1 MKMIRNAKKI
11 STHRTHV
18 VTESSSW
25 LLKKICI
32 YTTHTKNARLVP
44 SCTEF
49 LTRSFP
55 PFYKEFAKYF
65 VKLLLSSLG
74 AGTLVQKIHDALE
87 MCASGVGELHEGER
101 GKETERSEW
110 MGGGKEVEGAR
121 ERVVGESARTR
132 ERGGKCEGR

>member
-1 MKMIRNAKKI
+1 MIRNAKKI

-87 MCASGVGELHEGER
+87 MCAGGVGELHEGER

-110 MGGGKEVEGAR
+110 WERARAR
-121 ERVVGESARTR
+121 EREEGNVREGERKTRRKRSERAR
-132 ERGGKCEGR
+132 